1 MRRGEVRR
9 AAFLLMASILLCPG
23 LATPDEDALRRA
35 LEGRVVAPRLDMPAT
50 TGGVNVY
57 PHRRLTLDH
66 GKVARDIM
74 RYGVGVPRGRAV
86 QVTRIKV
93 KGKHVEFQ
101 LGAGGERQEPS
112 APSVYVPRSREERRL
127 EEEIKRTRDRGVRD
141 ELEDRLHDLRDRRRR
156 EKERLE
162 ALARIEHELV
172 LSQRA
177 AEEWALMAGA
187 RFNVRFDSDVPP
199 EAVSPQGLM
208 GLMERWLDFDVSP
221 DAEEGLGDFASG
233 RLRKGMPEAE
243 VELDF
248 GPPLE
253 CEDTPAGGL
262 EIRVCRWSM
271 PEGHLEA
278 HFAEGILV
286 KYTLSSDPL

>member
-1 MRRGEVRR
+1 MRL
-9 AAFLLMASILLCPG
+9 AFLLMVSILLCPRV
-23 LATPDEDALRRA
+23 ATPDEDALRRA

-57 PHRRLTLDH
+57 PHRRRPLDH
-66 GKVARDIM
+66 GEVARDIA

-86 QVTRIKV
+86 RVTRIKV

-112 APSVYVPRSREERRL
+112 TPSVYVPRSREERRL
-127 EEEIKRTRDRGVRD
+127 EEEIRKTRDREIRD

-162 ALARIEHELV
+162 SLARIEHELV
-172 LSQRA
+172 LSQRP

-208 GLMERWLDFDVSP
+208 GLMERWLDFEVSP
-221 DAEEGLGDFASG
+221 DAEEGLATVAFG

-248 GPPLE
+248 GPPLQ
-253 CEDTPAGGL
+253 CEDSPAAGL
-262 EIRVCRWSM
+262 EIRTCRWSM

-278 HFAEGILV
+278 RFVEGVLV
-286 KYTLSSDPL
+286 KYTVSSEPP

>member
-9 AAFLLMASILLCPG
+9 SAFFLMASILLCPRV
-23 LATPDEDALRRA
+23 ATPDEDALRRA

-57 PHRRLTLDH
+57 PHRRLPLDH
-66 GKVARDIM
+66 GEIARDIA

-86 QVTRIKV
+86 RVTRIKV

-101 LGAGGERQEPS
+101 LGAGGARQEPS
-112 APSVYVPRSREERRL
+112 APSLYVPRSREEKRL
-127 EEEIKRTRDRGVRD
+127 EEEIRKTRDREVKE

-156 EKERLE
+156 EEERLE

-172 LSQRA
+172 LSQRTP
-177 AEEWALMAGA
+177 EEWALMAGA
-187 RFNVRFDSDVPP
+187 RFNVRFDSGVPP
-199 EAVSPQGLM
+199 EAVSPRGLM
-208 GLMERWLDFDVSP
+208 ALMEQWVDFEVSP
-221 DAEEGLGDFASG
+221 DAEKGRGTLASG
-233 RLRKGMPEAE
+233 RLRRGMLEAE

-248 GPPLE
+248 GPPLQ
-253 CEDTPAGGL
+253 CEDSPAAGL
-262 EIRVCRWSM
+262 EIRTCRWSM

-278 HFAEGILV
+278 QFVEGVLV
-286 KYTLSSDPL
+286 KYTVSSDPL